1 MLLKQKGKCARCR
14 KSFASIRVKP
24 IVHHTG
30 KSNQIRSMQLLCPN
44 CHTKAHE
51 IKVKS
56 DDWGGT
62 YTVVKRKK
70 FGKKKALKK
79 KRARKRKKNSDKWTL
94 W

>member
-1 MLLKQKGKCARCR
+1 
-14 KSFASIRVKP
+14 
-24 IVHHTG
+24 
-30 KSNQIRSMQLLCPN
+30 MQLLCPN

-70 FGKKKALKK
+70 FGKKKAVKK
-79 KRARKRKKNSDKWTL
+79 KRTRKRKKNSYEWTL

>member
-1 MLLKQKGKCARCR
+1 MPDA
-14 KSFASIRVKP
+14 KSFATMRVKP

-30 KSNQIRSMQLLCPN
+30 KSNQIRSMQLLCQ
-44 CHTKAHE
+44 TVTLRLHE

-56 DDWGGT
+56 DDWGNT

-70 FGKKKALKK
+70 FGKKKAVKK
-79 KRARKRKKNSDKWTL
+79 KRTRKRKKNSDEWTL